1 MSDNTISIPTWALP
15 LVVSVFVGAI
25 SYGAAQANAEATTED
40 VKRIAII
47 VKETA
52 SKAQANGQAVA
63 ITDTKVDAIVDSLAR
78 LDICVSSYQSNSVT
92 TNLSNA
98 FVNLFG
104 SKKQQK

>member
-1 MSDNTISIPTWALP
+1 MLDDKGMTIQPYMLP
-15 LVVSVFVGAI
+15 LIISLFVGAI

-78 LDICVSSYQSNSVT
+78 QEKIQEQ
-92 TNLSNA
+92 TNAQIQALVQA
-98 FVNLFG
+98 LLA
-104 SKKQQK
+104 K